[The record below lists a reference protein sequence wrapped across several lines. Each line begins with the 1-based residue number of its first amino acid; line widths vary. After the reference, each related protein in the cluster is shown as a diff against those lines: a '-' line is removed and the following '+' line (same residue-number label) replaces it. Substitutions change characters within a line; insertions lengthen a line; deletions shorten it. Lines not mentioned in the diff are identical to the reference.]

1 MKSFQPQ
8 PGGKLPNEKKGAF
21 CASIS
26 QGLIFVG
33 KCAFNAMSGR
43 VEFLLDN
50 RQGDLGEDVKWKP
63 GRCSSQITSSRDM
76 ILDCG
81 LRRIDAK

>member
-1 MKSFQPQ
+1 MKSFLPQ
-8 PGGKLPNEKKGAF
+8 PEGKLPNEEKGAF
-21 CASIS
+21 CAPIS

-50 RQGDLGEDVKWKP
+50 RQGDLGEDLRKP
-63 GRCSSQITSSRDM
+63 GRCSSEITLSRDM

-81 LRRIDAK
+81 LHRIDAK

>member
-1 MKSFQPQ
+1 MKR
-8 PGGKLPNEKKGAF
+8 KGAY
-21 CASIS
+21 CAPIS

-50 RQGDLGEDVKWKP
+50 RQGDLGEVDVRWKP
-63 GRCSSQITSSRDM
+63 GRCS
-76 ILDCG
+76 
-81 LRRIDAK
+81 